1 LGLIFGEII
10 MSDTKSRFVVSA
22 DWLQAELGK
31 PDLRVLDAS
40 FYLPAQKRDAN
51 AEYAAGHIPGAIRF
65 DQDKIADH
73 STNLPHTIPSPD
85 YFAEEAG
92 KLGISENDR
101 IVVYDGIGM
110 FASPRVWWLFRVM
123 GAKNVFVLDG
133 GLDGWKAEGR
143 PLETEVPNYAS
154 ASFKTN
160 YDAGRVVHLDQM
172 RDIVA
177 SAALQIADARS
188 AGRFAAAE
196 PEPRAGM
203 RSGHMP
209 GARSLPSGIFANQGR
224 FKSLPELKQTIEDA
238 GIDLTKPVVTSCGSG
253 ITAAIIT
260 LALESLGHTDNKLYD
275 GSWSEWGSRE
285 DTPVVTGPPE
295 PVKA

>member
-1 LGLIFGEII
+1 
-10 MSDTKSRFVVSA
+10 MSETKSRFVVSA
-22 DWLQAELGK
+22 DWLQGELGK

-51 AEYAAGHIPGAIRF
+51 GEYAAGHIPGAIRF

-73 STNLPHTIPSPD
+73 SSSLAHTIPSPD
-85 YFAEEAG
+85 FFAAAVG
-92 KLGISENDR
+92 KLGIGENDR
-101 IVVYDGIGM
+101 IVVYDGIGI

-143 PLETEVPNYAS
+143 PLESDVPHLAAVTFTPSYAE
-154 ASFKTN
+154 
-160 YDAGRVVHLDQM
+160 DRVVTLDRM
-172 RDIVA
+172 RDIVSS
-177 SAALQIADARS
+177 SAMQIADARS
-188 AGRFAAAE
+188 AGRFAAIE

-209 GARSLPSGIFANQGR
+209 GARSLPSGVFANQGR

-238 GIDLTKPVVTSCGSG
+238 GIDLSKPVVTSCGSG

-260 LALESLGHTDNKLYD
+260 LALESLGHSDNKLYD
-275 GSWSEWGSRE
+275 GSWSEWGGRD

-295 PVKA
+295 PIKA

>member
-1 LGLIFGEII
+1 
-10 MSDTKSRFVVSA
+10 MSEDKSRFVVSA
-22 DWLQAELGK
+22 DWLQGELGK

-40 FYLPAQKRDAN
+40 FYLPAQKRDAD

-73 STNLPHTIPSPD
+73 STNLPHTIPSPG
-85 YFAEEAG
+85 YFATEAG

-143 PLETEVPNYAS
+143 PLETATPDYPA
-154 ASFKTN
+154 ATFKTS
-160 YDAGRVVHLDQM
+160 YDEARVVTLDRM
-172 RDIVA
+172 RDIV
-177 SAALQIADARS
+177 SSGALQIADARS

-209 GARSLPSGIFANQGR
+209 GARSLPSGVFATQGR
-224 FKSLPELKQTIEDA
+224 FKSLAELKQTIEDA
-238 GIDLTKPVVTSCGSG
+238 GIDLSKPVVTSCGSG

-275 GSWSEWGSRE
+275 GSWSEWGSRD
-285 DTPVVTGPPE
+285 DTPVVTGPPD
-295 PVKA
+295 PIKA

>member
-1 LGLIFGEII
+1 

-22 DWLQAELGK
+22 EWLQAELGK

-40 FYLPAQKRDAN
+40 FYLPAQKRDAD

-85 YFAEEAG
+85 YFAAEAG

-143 PLETEVPNYAS
+143 PLETEVPRYAP
-154 ASFKTN
+154 AAFKAN
-160 YDAGRVVHLDQM
+160 YDASRVVHLDQM
-172 RDIVA
+172 RDIVS

-188 AGRFAAAE
+188 AGRFAASE

-209 GARSLPSGIFANQGR
+209 GARSLPSGVFANQGR

-238 GIDLTKPVVTSCGSG
+238 GIDLSKPVVTSCGSG

>member
-51 AEYAAGHIPGAIRF
+51 AEYAAGHVPGAIRF

-85 YFAEEAG
+85 YFAAEVG

-143 PLETEVPNYAS
+143 PLETEVPHYAP

-160 YDAGRVVHLDQM
+160 YDASRVVHLEQM

-177 SAALQIADARS
+177 SSALQIADARS
-188 AGRFAAAE
+188 AGRFAAVE

-209 GARSLPSGIFANQGR
+209 GARSLPSGVFANQGR
-224 FKSLPELKQTIEDA
+224 LKSLPELKQTIEDA
-238 GIDLTKPVVTSCGSG
+238 GIDLSKPVVTSCGSG